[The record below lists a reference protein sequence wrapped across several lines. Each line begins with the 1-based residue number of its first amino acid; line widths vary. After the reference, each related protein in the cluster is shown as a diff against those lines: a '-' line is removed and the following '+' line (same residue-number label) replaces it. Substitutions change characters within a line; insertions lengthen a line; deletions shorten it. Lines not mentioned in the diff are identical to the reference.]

1 VEKGELTARLRAVGC
16 TDGDGVYWGDEMRLG
31 LMGQVRRVWAPR
43 GVKIEQVVEHQREWA
58 YLNLGVNGLTGQLVW
73 DWTENLKGET
83 IAPVVQ
89 QWAQKGVAVIVWDQ
103 ARGHR
108 GEAYHGVQVKLVEQ
122 PPYSPQ
128 LNPAERV
135 FEHLRGRIEG
145 KVYGTLAAKK
155 AAVEAELER
164 LAAAPEQVR
173 QLAGWDWIQQSVE
186 NLLIPN
192 MAVN

>member
-1 VEKGELTARLRAVGC
+1 
-16 TDGDGVYWGDEMRLG
+16 MRLG

-108 GEAYHGVQVKLVEQ
+108 GKAYHGVQVKLVEQ

-135 FEHLRGRIEG
+135 FEHLRGQIEG

-155 AAVEAELER
+155 AAVEAELEQ
-164 LAAAPEQVR
+164 LAAAPERVR
-173 QLAGWDWIQQSVE
+173 RLAGWDWIQQSVE

-192 MAVN
+192 MAIN